1 MIQAATA
8 RFYQQWH
15 ALEQSKGAKGGLVI
29 DFDMAPRELAGDITP
44 FADRWKALDALRTLR
59 ADAETDPDVRNRAFL
74 RAKLAGAEAY
84 LRGLL
89 GERAP
94 VEAYLSATMG
104 FRPTRADPDALAEEK
119 ESLVRAFEARGIAWA
134 ESGRAAFTEQFDR
147 PDLSA
152 FEADLRGA
160 AADLVA
166 RVRARLPDL
175 PEPDFRVEVV
185 ETDAYWSNWI
195 DGSVEDGVT
204 LKVNTHKRVTYQRHS
219 HLALAAHEIA
229 GHACHVAGLRSAGRV
244 DPAALNLAVHSCE
257 AFQMEGIAQAM
268 LHLLLDRNEIPEGLR
283 LLERLRAWRGSRIN
297 DAWLD
302 VEAGAPIDRV
312 CASLQAD
319 MPLSSALSLRSG
331 LRDRSRD
338 PLYRCY
344 IPVYAPS
351 RALFMAGVALPE
363 DERDAFLEAAMTQ
376 LWTPAQ
382 LARLVAGEDP
392 AVVETDASAGVIDA
406 PYRFGA

>member
-1 MIQAATA
+1 MIQAAIA
-8 RFYQQWH
+8 RFYKQWH
-15 ALEQSKGAKGGLVI
+15 ALEKSRGDQGGLVI
-29 DFDMAPRELAGDITP
+29 DFDMAPRALVEEVTP
-44 FADRWKALDALRTLR
+44 YPDRWAALDALGRLR
-59 ADAETDPDVRNRAFL
+59 ADVDTAPDVRNRALL

-84 LRGLL
+84 LRALM

-94 VEAYLSATMG
+94 LEAYVAATMG
-104 FRPTRADPDALAEEK
+104 FRPTRSPAAALAEEK
-119 ESLVRAFEARGIAWA
+119 EALVAAFAARGIPWSEA
-134 ESGRAAFTEQFDR
+134 GRAPFAEQHDR
-147 PDLSA
+147 PDLTT
-152 FEADLRGA
+152 FEPDLRGA
-160 AADLVA
+160 AADLVG
-166 RVRARLPDL
+166 RLRARLPGL
-175 PEPDFRVEVV
+175 PEPAFRVEVV
-185 ETDAYWSNWI
+185 ATDAYWSNWI

-204 LKVNTHKRVTYQRHS
+204 LKVNTHPRVTYQRHS

-229 GHACHVAGLRSAGRV
+229 GHACHVAGLRGAGRV

-268 LHLLLDRNEIPEGLR
+268 LHVLLAPDEIPEGLR
-283 LLERLRAWRGSRIN
+283 LLERLRAWRGSRVN

-312 CASLQAD
+312 CAALEAD
-319 MPLSSALSLRSG
+319 MPLSSVLSLRSG

-351 RALFMAGVALPE
+351 RALFMEAAALPPPR
-363 DERDAFLEAAMTQ
+363 RDAFVAEAMTQ

-392 AVVETDASAGVIDA
+392 AAVEEDDTASVIDA
-406 PYRFGA
+406 PHGFGR